1 MFNKYIVMTVLL
13 FFVNNI
19 IIWYQLNS
27 QLVWEWARGPKA
39 ILISCLMGIPIIY
52 GQLDLWDFLHQC

>member
-1 MFNKYIVMTVLL
+1 MTVLL

-39 ILISCLMGIPIIY
+39 ILLSCLMGIPISYMFWIATNYLVSY
-52 GQLDLWDFLHQC
+52 G